1 LEIFNQEMLE
11 PVDAPTRLA
20 WFIEAGRLD
29 LREFI
34 WIDAHTGMLL
44 LQFSQLA
51 DALNRGIYTA
61 SGTGTLPG
69 TLIRTEGG
77 VPTGDNDA
85 DKAYDFAGDTFYYYA
100 IQHGR
105 NSFDNQRGTMRPTV
119 HYCPTNNNCNYGNAF
134 WNGTQMVYGNGFS
147 AALDVDAH
155 ELTHAVTQHS
165 ANLFYYM
172 QSGALNESYSDI
184 FGETVDLLNGS
195 GTNTPA

>member
-1 LEIFNQEMLE
+1 ADATFSAPRLEIFNQGMLE
-11 PVDAPTRLA
+11 PGDAPTRLA

-34 WIDAHTGMLL
+34 WIDAHTGVLL
-44 LQFSQLA
+44 PQFSHVA
-51 DALNRGIYTA
+51 AALDRGISTP
-61 SGTGTLPG
+61 SGPRTVRGTH
-69 TLIRTEGG
+69 IRTEGG
-77 VPTGDNDA
+77 VPRGDNDA

-105 NSFDNQRGTMRPTV
+105 NSFDNQGGTMRSTV

-155 ELTHAVTQHS
+155 E
-165 ANLFYYM
+165 
-172 QSGALNESYSDI
+172 
-184 FGETVDLLNGS
+184 
-195 GTNTPA
+195 